1 MISEYVYIH
10 VVAIYMKLCSNG
22 IYETILYRGVF
33 SKKV

>member
-10 VVAIYMKLCSNG
+10 VVAIYMKLCSIS